1 MRYQQVTN
9 KLAHIEI
16 DYTGFHGTVA
26 TALVTTEDD
35 MYDSNP
41 PQYKTITL
49 PNDCQADWHVADE
62 CECVE
67 EPALKDQSI
76 KIFDYEGYII
86 MEDTNKGESKW

>member
-9 KLAHIEI
+9 KLDHIEI

-35 MYDSNP
+35 LYDNNP

-49 PNDCQADWHVADE
+49 PNECESDWHVADE
-62 CECVE
+62 CECVG
-67 EPALKDQSI
+67 EPALKAQAL

-86 MEDTNKGESKW
+86 MEDTDV